1 MKNELLSLK
10 AGTNTN
16 IYISLYVS
24 LLF

>member
-16 IYISLYVS
+16 ICISLYVS